1 MNVRDR
7 QTERRRENKREK
19 EGNDDEQ
26 DKEKINWKTQRKNVI
41 IKISY

>member
-41 IKISY
+41 INSSY